1 MHHRLLLISVVHSIF
16 ISGNYKKSTLYG
28 WGNNIL
34 KDEYILR
41 IENVTKD
48 FPGIRA
54 LSNVSFKIKKGDI
67 HGLCGEN
74 GAGKSTLVKILAGV
88 YPHNT
93 YEGKIYF
100 NDEELKFSSSSIEEA
115 IKEGI
120 ATVYQEPVLVPQMT
134 VGENIFL
141 GREPEDKG
149 IINWSKLFSDT
160 KEILKKYELNVPFF
174 AKVSTLSVGQQQ
186 MVEIAKTLVQE
197 IKLLILDEPT
207 SALTEAEVNYLME
220 IVKNLK
226 DNGVTCIYISH
237 RLEEFF
243 RITDNITVL
252 RDGLVV
258 DTVRTAD
265 TTEEKVIAMMVGR
278 EMKKR
283 FPVRNSKPGEKILE
297 VKNLSVSAQN
307 KMVIKNV
314 SFDLKKGE
322 ILGIAGLMGSGRTEL
337 VTAIFGEYGKHV
349 TGEIFLEEEP
359 VKIRSARDAMKYGM
373 SLVPEDRKK
382 MGLVLIQEVFK
393 NISLSNLRKFSNA
406 LSIDKYKELRECKKY
421 ADYLTIKTPSLFT
434 ITESLSGGN
443 QQKVVIAKWLMSN
456 PKILILDD
464 PTRGIDVGT
473 KYEIY
478 NLINGLAENGVGIIM
493 ISSELEEILGMSDR
507 ITVMCEG
514 EVTGILNRK
523 DATQERIMALATTT
537 KRSYSY
543 S

>member
-1 MHHRLLLISVVHSIF
+1 MG
-16 ISGNYKKSTLYG
+16 GNH
-28 WGNNIL
+28 IL
-34 KDEYILR
+34 KDETILQ
-41 IENVTKD
+41 IENITKD

-54 LSNVSFKIKKGDI
+54 LSNVSFKVKKGDI

-88 YPHNT
+88 YPYNT
-93 YEGKIYF
+93 YQGTIYF
-100 NDEELKFSSSSIEEA
+100 NEKELKLASSSIEEA

-160 KEILKKYELNVPFF
+160 KEILTKYKLNIPFF
-174 AKVSTLSVGQQQ
+174 AKLSTLSVGQQQ
-186 MVEIAKTLVQE
+186 MVEIAKALSQE

-220 IVKNLK
+220 ILKNLK
-226 DNGVTCIYISH
+226 ENGVTCIYISH

-243 RITDNITVL
+243 RIADNITVL

-265 TTEEKVIAMMVGR
+265 TTEEKVITMMVGR

-283 FPVRNSKPGEKILE
+283 FPVRHSRPGEKILE
-297 VKNLSVSAQN
+297 VKDLSVSAQS
-307 KMVIKNV
+307 KTVIKKV
-314 SFDLKKGE
+314 SFDLRKGE

-337 VTAIFGEYGKHV
+337 VTALFGEYGHQIA
-349 TGEIFLEEEP
+349 GEIFLEGKP
-359 VKIRSARDAMKYGM
+359 IKIRSAEDAINYGI

-393 NISLSNLRKFSNA
+393 N
-406 LSIDKYKELRECKKY
+406 
-421 ADYLTIKTPSLFT
+421 
-434 ITESLSGGN
+434 
-443 QQKVVIAKWLMSN
+443 
-456 PKILILDD
+456 
-464 PTRGIDVGT
+464 
-473 KYEIY
+473 
-478 NLINGLAENGVGIIM
+478 
-493 ISSELEEILGMSDR
+493 
-507 ITVMCEG
+507 
-514 EVTGILNRK
+514 
-523 DATQERIMALATTT
+523 
-537 KRSYSY
+537 
-543 S
+543 

>member
-1 MHHRLLLISVVHSIF
+1 VHLIS
-16 ISGNYKKSTLYG
+16 ISENYKNFILEEDS
-28 WGNNIL
+28 NVL
-34 KDEYILR
+34 KDEHILR

-48 FPGIRA
+48 FPGVRA
-54 LSNVSFKIKKGDI
+54 LSNVSFEIKKGDI

-74 GAGKSTLVKILAGV
+74 GAGKSTLAKILSGV

-100 NDEELKFSSSSIEEA
+100 NDEELKFTHSSIEEA

-160 KEILKKYELNVPFF
+160 KEILKKYELNIPFF

-186 MVEIAKTLVQE
+186 MVEIAKALVQE
-197 IKLLILDEPT
+197 VKLLILDEPT
-207 SALTEAEVNYLME
+207 SALSEAEVNYLME
-220 IVKNLK
+220 ILKNLK
-226 DNGVTCIYISH
+226 DNGITCIYISH

-243 RITDNITVL
+243 RITDSITVL
-252 RDGLVV
+252 RDGRVV
-258 DTVRTAD
+258 DTVRTVD
-265 TTEEKVIAMMVGR
+265 TSEEKVIAMMVGR

-283 FPVRNSKPGEKILE
+283 FPVRNPKSGEKILE
-297 VKNLSVSAQN
+297 VKDLSVLAQR

-314 SFDLKKGE
+314 SFDLRKGE

-337 VTAIFGEYGKHV
+337 VTAIFGEYGKRIS
-349 TGEIFLEEEP
+349 GEIFLEGKI
-359 VKIRSARDAMKYGM
+359 VKIRSARDAMKYGIG
-373 SLVPEDRKK
+373 LVPEDRKK

-393 NISLSNLRKFSNA
+393 NISLPNLRKFSNA
-406 LSIDKYKELRECKKY
+406 LSIDKYKELKECKKHI
-421 ADYLTIKTPSLFT
+421 DYLAIKTPSLFT
-434 ITESLSGGN
+434 ITEFLSGGT
-443 QQKVVIAKWLMSN
+443 QQKVVIAKWLMQN

-478 NLINGLAENGVGIIM
+478 NFINRLAENGVGIII

-507 ITVMCEG
+507 IMVMCEG
-514 EVTGILNRK
+514 ECTGILDRK
-523 DATQERIMALATTT
+523 YATQERIMALATTT
-537 KRSYSY
+537 KERKSIVNETIKFYS
-543 S
+543 